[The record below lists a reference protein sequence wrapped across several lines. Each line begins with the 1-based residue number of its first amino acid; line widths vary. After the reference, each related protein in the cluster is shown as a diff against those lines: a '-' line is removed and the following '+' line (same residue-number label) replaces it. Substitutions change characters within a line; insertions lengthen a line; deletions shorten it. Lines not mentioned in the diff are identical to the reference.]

1 MKPEMFFGEAPK
13 TCNFPKS
20 CRVQGAMVEVVEFK
34 SNTLVFKLFPNRQMC
49 RKNLSSIFSFIF
61 RYRLRIINLFYVK
74 LLMLPLEPIYHTRFH
89 SSHVLNWQLE
99 EAVINEFED

>member
-34 SNTLVFKLFPNRQMC
+34 SNTLVFKLFSSHQMW
-49 RKNLSSIFSFIF
+49 RRNLSSIFSFIF
-61 RYRLRIINLFYVK
+61 RYRLRYNQFISCEIAYVTVGTYLSYK
-74 LLMLPLEPIYHTRFH
+74 TSFKSGFELAVGR
-89 SSHVLNWQLE
+89 SSDQ
-99 EAVINEFED
+99 